1 MNSVTVR
8 SNNLSLK
15 YERFT
20 TPGCKG
26 IGFRKFEFVTK
37 TLFLSYLIFESLIL
51 FQEKRTDWTRPLKRG
66 LRG

>member
-20 TPGCKG
+20 SPGCKG
-26 IGFRKFEFVTK
+26 IGIRKFEFVTK
-37 TLFLSYLIFESLIL
+37 NQLIFEGLIL

-66 LRG
+66 WRG